1 MSIIESA
8 QEGLR
13 EYYYL
18 ILLLPLLAWVIYYRF
33 LTPLAKIPGPFS
45 ASLSRLWLMRN
56 SVRGDMHQTYINL
69 HRQYGPVVRT
79 GPTEV
84 SIADP
89 AAIKPIY
96 GECTHGTSLG
106 LLWEAE
112 VV

>member
-1 MSIIESA
+1 MIAIGSA
-8 QEGLR
+8 QESLK

-18 ILLLPLLAWVIYYRF
+18 LPLLPLLAWVIYYRF

-45 ASLSRLWLMRN
+45 ASLSRLWLIRH
-56 SVRGDMHQTYINL
+56 SVRGDIHQVFIDL

-96 GECTHGTSLG
+96 GECTQRLRWGFG
-106 LLWEAE
+106 GKPM
-112 VV
+112 